1 MIARILPAWRWIR
14 RYTRADFGGDAVAGL
29 VVAIM
34 VVPQGMAYATLAGL
48 PPEVGLYASIAPLVA
63 YALFGTSRALAVGP
77 VAVLSLMTAT
87 SLAGL
92 AEPGTAAYGQA
103 AVILA
108 LLGGVLLLALGVLR
122 LGFLVNFLSHS
133 VLSGFISA
141 SAILIALG
149 QAKVLFG
156 IETPR
161 ADTFLD
167 TAKQLALHLGGMHG
181 PTALIGLAAV
191 ALLLLA
197 RKPLARRLAAHRI
210 RPSVAEPLAK
220 MGPLLAVALGIA
232 AVIAFDLD
240 RAGVKLVGDIP
251 AGLPPLAVPRF
262 DADLWRGLLG
272 GAALIALVGY
282 VESVSVAKA
291 LASKRRERVDPDQ
304 ELIGLGAANLAAG
317 FTGGYPVT
325 GGFARSVVNFA
336 AGARTPFAAVITA
349 LLTAATVATVA
360 AAFRYLPQA
369 VLAAVIVVAVLPLV
383 DFAAL
388 RRAWRYD
395 KADALTLAA
404 TFAGVLAVGIELG
417 IAIGATLS
425 LAIHLYRTSRP
436 HVAVVGRVGT
446 SEHFRNVERHTVETL
461 PHVLA
466 IRVDESLYFPNTA
479 DLEDRI
485 LAMVVERPE
494 LRHVVL
500 IASAVNSI
508 DASALETLEALIAR
522 LRDGG
527 VTLHLA
533 EVKGPV
539 MDKLRRSDLLETLAP
554 GRVFLSTHEAMLA
567 LAPRR
572 PEAAA
577 PAPAA

>member
-1 MIARILPAWRWIR
+1 MLACVLPAWRWLR

-92 AEPGTAAYGQA
+92 AEPGTAAYGEA
-103 AVILA
+103 ALILA
-108 LLGGVLLLALGVLR
+108 LLGGVLLLALGALR

-149 QAKVLFG
+149 QVKVLLG
-156 IETPR
+156 IDMPR
-161 ADTFLD
+161 ADSFFD
-167 TAKQLALHLGGMHG
+167 TARQLAAHLGGFNAA
-181 PTALIGLAAV
+181 TALVGLASV
-191 ALLLLA
+191 GVLLLA
-197 RKPLARRLAAHRI
+197 RKPLARWLAARGVRSGI
-210 RPSVAEPLAK
+210 AEPLAK
-220 MGPLLAVALGIA
+220 MGPLLAVLLGIA
-232 AVIAFDLD
+232 AAVAFDLG

-251 AGLPPLAVPRF
+251 AGLPPLALPRF
-262 DADLWRGLLG
+262 DAELWRALLG

-291 LASKRRERVDPDQ
+291 LASKKRERVDPDQ
-304 ELIGLGAANLAAG
+304 ELIGLGAANIAAG
-317 FTGGYPVT
+317 LTGGYPVT
-325 GGFARSVVNFA
+325 GGFARSVVNYA

-349 LLTAATVATVA
+349 ALTAATVATVA
-360 AAFRYLPQA
+360 AAFRYLPHA

-383 DFAAL
+383 DPAAL

-395 KADALTLAA
+395 KADAVTLAA

-417 IAIGATLS
+417 IAIGAALS

-436 HVAVVGRVGT
+436 HIAVVGRVGA
-446 SEHFRNVERHTVETL
+446 SEHFRNVERHKVETL

-485 LAMVVERPE
+485 LAMVAERRE

-508 DASALETLEALIAR
+508 DASALETLEALIAH
-522 LRDGG
+522 LCDGG

-539 MDKLRRSDLLETLAP
+539 MDKLRRSDLLEKLAP

-567 LAPRR
+567 LAAPKADT
-572 PEAAA
+572 AAL
-577 PAPAA
+577 APAA

>member
-1 MIARILPAWRWIR
+1 MIQRILPARRWLR
-14 RYTRADFGGDAVAGL
+14 SYSRADLGGDAVAGI

-48 PPEVGLYASIAPLVA
+48 PPEIGLYASIAPLVA

-87 SLAGL
+87 SLAGI
-92 AEPGTAAYGQA
+92 AEPGTAAYAGA
-103 AVILA
+103 ALILA
-108 LLGGVLLLALGVLR
+108 FLGGVLLLAFGLLR

-149 QAKVLFG
+149 QVKILLG
-156 IETPR
+156 IDMPR
-161 ADTFLD
+161 ADTFHD
-167 TAKQLALHLGGMHG
+167 TVALLATHLLRVT
-181 PTALIGLAAV
+181 PATALIGLGAV
-191 ALLLLA
+191 GLLLMV
-197 RKPLARRLAAHRI
+197 RKPLPRWLASWGV
-210 RPSVAEPLAK
+210 RPGIAEPLAK
-220 MGPLLAVALGIA
+220 MGPLA
-232 AVIAFDLD
+232 AVLTGVVVTVAFDLD
-240 RAGVKLVGDIP
+240 GAAGVKVVGNIP
-251 AGLPPLAVPRF
+251 VGLPPLALPAF
-262 DADLWRGLLG
+262 DAELWRALAG
-272 GAALIALVGY
+272 GAALIAIVGY
-282 VESVSVAKA
+282 VESVSVAKS

-304 ELIGLGAANLAAG
+304 ELIGLGAANLAASV
-317 FTGGYPVT
+317 TGGYPVT

-360 AAFRYLPQA
+360 GAFRHLPQA

-383 DFAAL
+383 DARSL
-388 RRAWRYD
+388 IRAWRYD
-395 KADALTLAA
+395 KADAATLIA
-404 TFAGVLAVGIELG
+404 TFAGVLAIGIELG
-417 IAIGATLS
+417 IAIGAALS

-436 HVAVVGRVGT
+436 HIAVVGRVGA
-446 SEHFRNVERHTVETL
+446 SEHFRNVERHRVETL

-466 IRVDESLYFPNTA
+466 VRVDESLYFPNTA

-485 LAMVVERPE
+485 LALVAARGEV
-494 LRHVVL
+494 RHVVL

-508 DASALETLEALIAR
+508 DASALEILEALIAH
-522 LRDGG
+522 LRDSG

-539 MDKLRRSDLLETLAP
+539 MDKLQRSELLEKLAP
-554 GRVFLSTHEAMLA
+554 GRVFLSTHEALLA
-567 LAPRR
+567 LAQ
-572 PEAAA
+572 PEKRSDLVAAE
-577 PAPAA
+577 